1 MAFVILRTFMVLK
14 ADLCKMIGRA
24 RQAHPVNTDSNWLM
38 RVQRHR
44 TSPFSSAAL
53 SALSPLP
60 FRVKMAEVGQRLAGG
75 VVHRLS
81 ALRHS
86 HGGVPAHP
94 GVSPA
99 PLIPGSRNDVT
110 AQQGESGREC
120 QLISKRRT
128 TRRKSSKLSAV
139 GAGESAEGSRERRFV
154 ATLEPCPAP
163 ELRVYQTA
171 VFLSVRLHEKL
182 LHGRMTAWTRCGG
195 SPHPDAVRCH
205 QQLQA
210 FCTVTFI
217 LAGRPGR
224 LTLWCPKLHPGIA
237 AATRGYSWRRDN
249 SSTEVPP
256 MYRSKTVYYDILKVS
271 PSATQAQ
278 IKTAYYKQSF
288 IYHPDKNPGS
298 ETATQR
304 FSEISEA
311 YTVLGNITL
320 RRKYDRGLLS
330 QSDLQSAGRPSSKEA
345 ASRSSGAS
353 QQQQQQ
359 HQRRERRFTQS
370 GEKVKFDFDAFYQGH
385 YGEQLQRE
393 REMRDR
399 KRRMQEQ
406 QERVKKRTR
415 QRLLEM
421 SVVML
426 ATVTGFAFVSLIRP
440 WEKQLG

>member
-1 MAFVILRTFMVLK
+1 
-14 ADLCKMIGRA
+14 
-24 RQAHPVNTDSNWLM
+24 
-38 RVQRHR
+38 
-44 TSPFSSAAL
+44 
-53 SALSPLP
+53 
-60 FRVKMAEVGQRLAGG
+60 MAEVGQRLAGG
-75 VVHRLS
+75 AVHRLS
-81 ALRHS
+81 AIRHS

-94 GVSPA
+94 GASPA
-99 PLIPGSRNDVT
+99 PLVHWSRDDVT
-110 AQQGESGREC
+110 AQQGDSGREC

-139 GAGESAEGSRERRFV
+139 GAGAAAAAGAEGRRERRFL

-163 ELRVYQTA
+163 ELRAYQTA

-182 LHGRMTAWTRCGG
+182 LHGRMTAWTRGGG
-195 SPHPDAVRCH
+195 SAHPDAVRCH

-217 LAGRPGR
+217 LAEGPGR
-224 LTLWCPKLHPGIA
+224 LTLWCPKLHPGVPT
-237 AATRGYSWRRDN
+237 ATRGYSWRRDN
-249 SSTEVPP
+249 SSSEVPP
-256 MYRSKTVYYDILKVS
+256 MYRSKTAYYDILKVS

-298 ETATQR
+298 ETATER

-320 RRKYDRGLLS
+320 RRKYDRGLLC

-345 ASRSSGAS
+345 ASRSSGAA
-353 QQQQQQ
+353 QQQQQ

-370 GEKVKFDFDAFYQGH
+370 GEKVKFDFDAFYQAH

-406 QERVKKRTR
+406 QERLKKQTR
-415 QRLLEM
+415 QRLLEI

-426 ATVTGFAFVSLIRP
+426 ATVTGFAVVSFIRP
-440 WEKQLG
+440 